1 MILQLIPIAINYQDK
16 KIYHFVDKEEIFLH
30 VNFTNARPLYDL
42 QTLLCSYLNIDP
54 NWVNIK
60 LADIYKTPDNLE
72 YALYGVLVP
81 FDTPVING
89 GKWVQDETSSLV
101 HAVRREL
108 L

>member
-16 KIYHFVDKEEIFLH
+16 KIYHFVDKEEILLH
-30 VNFTNARPLYDL
+30 TDFTNTRPLYDL
-42 QTLLCSYLNIDP
+42 QTLLYSYIDIDP

-60 LADIYKTPDNLE
+60 LVDIYKLPNGEE

-81 FDTPVING
+81 FDTPIKNG
-89 GKWVQDETSSLV
+89 RWSQDESSTLV
-101 HAVRREL
+101 HSVRREL